1 MTKIVFQL
9 SIPECSQSLWCRQ
22 QSAQTSTQKQTVIP
36 KVRFCP
42 LSQLNPAQSQ
52 ATETQHLM
60 KNLSTL
66 LPQFQSILIP
76 FKIHNP
82 PRKVASNFQMKY

>member
-22 QSAQTSTQKQTVIP
+22 QSAQTSTQKQTIIP
-36 KVRFCP
+36 KLRFCP

-60 KNLSTL
+60 KNLSSL
-66 LPQFQSILIP
+66 LPQFAEYL
-76 FKIHNP
+76 NT
-82 PRKVASNFQMKY
+82 FQDSQPTKKSGL